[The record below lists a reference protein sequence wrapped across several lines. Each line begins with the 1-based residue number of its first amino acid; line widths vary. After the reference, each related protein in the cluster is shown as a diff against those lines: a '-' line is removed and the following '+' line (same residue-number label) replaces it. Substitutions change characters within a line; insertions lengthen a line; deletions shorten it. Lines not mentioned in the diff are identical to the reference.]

1 MQLFKIVYNNVC
13 IIQRLKV
20 PTYNIQRKSQIFLDA
35 KFFVKGGSIQYFPL
49 KEILDCTSLMLTIS
63 CGTGAPPPEFDPPAL
78 PLDGLTG
85 SVIRSVPTVEI
96 MAGM

>member
-1 MQLFKIVYNNVC
+1 
-13 IIQRLKV
+13 
-20 PTYNIQRKSQIFLDA
+20 
-35 KFFVKGGSIQYFPL
+35 
-49 KEILDCTSLMLTIS
+49 MLTIS
-63 CGTGAPPPEFDPPAL
+63 CGIGAPPPEFDPPAL